1 MLIMYITLKTH
12 LIMYIG
18 YNPLYF
24 NIFQAYFVGS
34 SSRMKPVKL
43 RVASAGTSTDIQ
55 FNSIDIICRYT
66 V

>member
-24 NIFQAYFVGS
+24 NIFRAYFVGS
-34 SSRMKPVKL
+34 SLGVKSVKL
-43 RVASAGTSTDIQ
+43 IVASAGASTDIQ
-55 FNSIDIICRYT
+55 LNSIDIIY
-66 V
+66 